1 MEQRKK
7 WSASESFGVA
17 FSARRDLSD
26 FPKGRAVSRSRA
38 LFSEKKE
45 TEMLLWP
52 ISKAVGGGMGTT
64 QKSS

>member
-45 TEMLLWP
+45 REMLLCSGQYP
-52 ISKAVGGGMGTT
+52 R
-64 QKSS
+64 Q